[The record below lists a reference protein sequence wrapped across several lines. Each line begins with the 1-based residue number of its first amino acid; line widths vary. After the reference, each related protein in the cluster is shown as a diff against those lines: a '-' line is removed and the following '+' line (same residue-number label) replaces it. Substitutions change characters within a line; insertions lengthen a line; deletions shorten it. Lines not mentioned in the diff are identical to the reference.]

1 MQKERVKRY
10 SQSFK
15 QQVVKEYEDGT
26 SIYKLKQK
34 YGIGG
39 HLTIQR
45 WVEKYSR
52 TGYRSEVVR
61 IQTVEDHLEVQAMK
75 ERITELESALS
86 ESVLENRM
94 LKATID
100 TANEALDMDI
110 KKNFGKKS

>member
-75 ERITELESALS
+75 ERITKLESALS